1 MVDTSAA
8 LSRSQFTTPDHVP
21 ADSVEL
27 YLAAPRTV
35 GILHTEALRGG
46 HRDLAD
52 AVEHAHD
59 TGLAAALDYLS
70 GAALLKVGRHT
81 RFRASRTSVGAFEAG
96 AIPLATVTHLLVAAR
111 DGRVLGDVAR
121 PHHHL
126 LLARTVVDLV
136 GHEWPVDLAAVWAAA
151 PAIVS
156 GYQGALLGTVAS
168 GIGGRWSHLG
178 EVGSESAELIEPD
191 LTGYVTDHERV
202 VCRPEGTG
210 HGFWDLAGGASRR
223 GARYV
228 RARRIEGVRFEGRAH
243 AAPA

>member
-8 LSRSQFTTPDHVP
+8 LSRSQFTTPDREP

-27 YLAAPRTV
+27 YLPAPLTV

-70 GAALLKVGRHT
+70 GAALLKVGHHT
-81 RFRASRTSVGAFEAG
+81 RLRASRTSVGAFEAG

-126 LLARTVVDLV
+126 LLARTGVDHV

-156 GYQGALLGTVAS
+156 CYQVALQRSLADS
-168 GIGGRWSHLG
+168 IGVRWSQRG
-178 EVGSESAELIEPD
+178 EFGSDFPELIEPD
-191 LTGYVTDHERV
+191 LTGYLTDYERV
-202 VCRPEGTG
+202 VCRPQGAG
-210 HGFWDLAGGASRR
+210 HDFWDLDVAASR
-223 GARYV
+223 G
-228 RARRIEGVRFEGRAH
+228 
-243 AAPA
+243 